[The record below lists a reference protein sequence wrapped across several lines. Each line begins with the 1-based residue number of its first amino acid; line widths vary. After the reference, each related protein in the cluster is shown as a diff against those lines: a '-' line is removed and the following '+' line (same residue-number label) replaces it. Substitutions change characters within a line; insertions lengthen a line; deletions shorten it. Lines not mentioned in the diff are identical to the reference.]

1 MLLSGGMHDCRYTH
15 TGTIGHNTIAITLQ
29 YEAQSVGETSLLI
42 FTVTCTCSYLCM
54 SPHLFLCA
62 RICILRE
69 MHARIQTVTRYP
81 YINCLCTNKGNI
93 VRINQP
99 QFNMSI
105 SPFINTSTH
114 MNYKFILVAY
124 LLFYVEDNLHALLYL

>member
-1 MLLSGGMHDCRYTH
+1 
-15 TGTIGHNTIAITLQ
+15 
-29 YEAQSVGETSLLI
+29 
-42 FTVTCTCSYLCM
+42 
-54 SPHLFLCA
+54 
-62 RICILRE
+62 

-81 YINCLCTNKGNI
+81 YINCLCANKGNI